1 MKKPDKDKKLHMTTL
16 PATLVLILIAL
27 LLVFVGYVYLSL
39 KSNYTIDD
47 LIDDIVGNLIGVM
60 GAFLLFDIIYNKLT
74 QDEYA
79 RNVSQEITKTL
90 MGDPETLDAFN
101 EEDKHNFLVSTIRSM
116 MNDEDA
122 VEMVVGNMDQY
133 MEYAHVSRIRPHFS
147 YVITLTTEF
156 PTDYD
161 GFPGME
167 EDKYFY
173 VQENLNYG
181 VKYLSGKYENLS
193 SNEVKIG
200 FSFDKM
206 SLDVGLL
213 ESDEKS
219 EFSKCIFNESL
230 EITPEAIR
238 YLRDLSGEELR
249 KKYEELFTAVL
260 KIDNKQGEL
269 IKVDLRSDGIVATYD
284 VDYDTSANEHSVRL
298 IFHMPK
304 LWDSIFEVTLVDPT
318 REPKITFDYMPGKMD
333 VKMYSYLTKGSESND
348 GAYEQQNGLFDVSVK
363 GKWLYP
369 KSGIVFTVKKK
380 PHQIKQQDKAEA

>member
-1 MKKPDKDKKLHMTTL
+1 MKKPDKDKKLRLSTL

-39 KSNYTIDD
+39 RNGYTLDD
-47 LIDDIVGNLIGVM
+47 LIDNIVGNLIGVL

-79 RNVSQEITKTL
+79 RDVSQQITKTL
-90 MGDPETLDAFN
+90 MGDPETLDAFDN
-101 EEDKHNFLVSTIRSM
+101 EDKHNFLVSTIRSM
-116 MNDEDA
+116 MNDDDA
-122 VEMVVGNMDQY
+122 VDMIVGHMDQY
-133 MEYAHVSRIRPHFS
+133 MEYAKVSRIRNHFN

-156 PTDYD
+156 PTDYE

-167 EDKYFY
+167 EDRYFY
-173 VQENLNYG
+173 VQENLNYE

-193 SNEVKIG
+193 TKDVKIG

-213 ESDEKS
+213 ETDEES
-219 EFSKCIFNESL
+219 EFSRCIFNENL
-230 EITPEAIR
+230 DITPQAIR
-238 YLRDLSGEELR
+238 YLRTLPPEEMK
-249 KKYEELFTAVL
+249 KKYEDLFTAVL
-260 KIDNKQGEL
+260 KIDDKLGEL
-269 IKVDLRSDGIVATYD
+269 KTVDLKSDGIVATYR
-284 VDYDTSANEHSVRL
+284 VDYDTSANEHSVRI

-333 VKMYSYLTKGSESND
+333 VKMYSYLNKGSEAND
-348 GAYEQQNGLFDVSVK
+348 GAYELQNGLFDVSIK
-363 GKWLYP
+363 EEWIYP
-369 KSGIVFTVKKK
+369 KSGIVFTVRKK
-380 PHQIKQQDKAEA
+380 Q